1 MITYIK
7 INGFKSFHNFEME
20 FLPFTIIAGTNAS
33 GKSNLFDVLI
43 LLSNLAQTDNIK
55 KAFKD
60 QRGEFLELFTQYA
73 ENEHAKEMHFIVE
86 MLVNKEVTDAWG
98 GKATLKYTRLR
109 YELKIQRF
117 TNDSGVEDIEVSYEH
132 LATIKHSEDKWIK
145 NIPKEYRDIWRPKVS
160 TGKRQ
165 IPYMNTVDS
174 GISTVEVRQDGV
186 QGGNKRKFPLKKASR
201 TVLSSFDT
209 IDFPHVLAA
218 REEMKSWRFLQLN
231 PEDLRK
237 PTDKN
242 NGEDVISKSGDN
254 LAGALHRIQLKN
266 PYSLGEISRKLQ
278 SLIPNFIEV
287 KLFDDKENKRFIIQL
302 IDQDG
307 KTYSSRVLS
316 EGTLRILALCILE
329 QDDDHL
335 GLLCFEEPENGI
347 HPARIATMAELLA
360 DLSSDFTDETIPLRQ
375 VIVNTHSPV
384 LVRKVYAWSANKCV
398 GLWYADIINR
408 VTDIQQHRMRISV
421 TRISPVD
428 KEAQL
433 KLSIDE
439 DSEKKMT
446 VKKVEAYLETTE
458 NLQKQGDD

>member
-7 INGFKSFHNFEME
+7 INGFKSFHDFAME

-117 TNDSGVEDIEVSYEH
+117 TNDSGVEDIEASYEH
-132 LATIKHSEDKWIK
+132 LDTIKHTGDKWIK
-145 NIPKEYRDIWRPKVS
+145 NIPKEYKDIWRPKVS
-160 TGKRQ
+160 TGKSQ
-165 IPYMNTVDS
+165 KPYMNTVIDT

-218 REEMKSWRFLQLN
+218 KEEMKSWRFLQLN

-329 QDDDHL
+329 QDEQHV

-347 HPARIATMAELLA
+347 HPARIATMAELLK
-360 DLSSDFTDETIPLRQ
+360 DLSSDFTEETIPLRQ

-384 LVRKVYAWSANKCV
+384 LVHTVYGWSENKCV
-398 GLWYADIINR
+398 GLWYADIRNR
-408 VTDIQQHRMRISV
+408 VRDRMSISL
-421 TRISPVD
+421 THISPLYR
-428 KEAQL
+428 KGAQL
-433 KLSIDE
+433 SISFDE
-439 DSEKKMT
+439 SERKMT
-446 VKKVEAYLETTE
+446 LANVKAYLETT
-458 NLQKQGDD
+458 